1 MCMYLLNKL
10 IFITCLSLFTT
21 FAYADTSNDIINKLS
36 DKVSSLVENTL
47 GGDTEFSLEFP
58 ENDEVELELLKFKEL
73 DSSEN
78 QNSFSQFSLHTQEV
92 NDDTRFILNLG
103 YGQRYI
109 SSDKSMITGMN
120 AFIDYDTEGHA
131 RTSLGVEAKAPILEL
146 TGNYY
151 LGLTGAETIDG
162 TKEKVLDGYELNLS
176 SQLPFMPWT
185 RIHVQNYDFE
195 KDKASE
201 NTGGNLVSLEM
212 NLSPSIQF
220 EASRNFI
227 DTTGVDDENSFKIM
241 YYNPPRN
248 KTSLQ
253 DGFLSASAFEK
264 GDVETKMKD
273 KVKRRNAMTIEVQGA
288 VVLTCTG
295 GGCK

>member
-1 MCMYLLNKL
+1 MYLLNKF

-21 FAYADTSNDIINKLS
+21 LSYADTSDDIINKLS
-36 DKVSSLVENTL
+36 DKVSSFVENTL

-78 QNSFSQFSLHTQEV
+78 QNSFSQLSLHTQEV

-109 SSDKSMITGMN
+109 SSDKSMITGIN
-120 AFIDYDTEGHA
+120 AFVDYDTEGHA

-151 LGLTGAETIDG
+151 LGLSGVETIDG

-185 RIHVQNYDFE
+185 RINVQNYDFE

-264 GDVETKMKD
+264 GDVEAKMKD
-273 KVKRRNAMTIEVQGA
+273 KVRRRNAMTIEVQGA
-288 VVLTCTG
+288 VVLT
-295 GGCK
+295 KQ

>member
-1 MCMYLLNKL
+1 MYLLNKL

-36 DKVSSLVENTL
+36 DKVSSFVENTL

-78 QNSFSQFSLHTQEV
+78 QNSFSQLSLHTQEV

-109 SSDKSMITGMN
+109 SSDKSMITGIN
-120 AFIDYDTEGHA
+120 AFVDYDTEGHA

-151 LGLTGAETIDG
+151 LGLSGVETIDG

-176 SQLPFMPWT
+176 SQLPYMPWT
-185 RIHVQNYDFE
+185 RINIQNYDFE

-264 GDVETKMKD
+264 GDVEAKMKD
-273 KVKRRNAMTIEVQGA
+273 KVRRRNAMTIEVQGA
-288 VVLTCTG
+288 VVLT
-295 GGCK
+295 KQ

>member
-1 MCMYLLNKL
+1 MFLLKK
-10 IFITCLSLFTT
+10 ITIIICLSLFTT
-21 FAYADTSNDIINKLS
+21 FAYADAANDILNRLS
-36 DKVSSLVENTL
+36 EKISSIVENTL
-47 GGDTEFSLEFP
+47 GGDSEFSLEFP
-58 ENDEVELELLKFKEL
+58 EDDDVELEILKFKEL
-73 DSSEN
+73 DSSDGK
-78 QNSFSQFSLHTQEV
+78 NSFSQISLHTQEV

-151 LGLTGAETIDG
+151 LGLSGVEKIDG
-162 TKEKVLDGYELNLS
+162 TNEKVLDGYELNLS
-176 SQLPFMPWT
+176 SQLPYMPWT
-185 RIHVQNYDFE
+185 RINIQNYDFE

-201 NTGGNLVSLEM
+201 NTGGNLVSLEL
-212 NLSPSIQF
+212 NLSPSIQI

-227 DTTGVDDENSFKIM
+227 DTTGVEDEENFKIV

-248 KTSLQ
+248 KSSLQ
-253 DGFLSASAFEK
+253 DGFLSSTAFEK
-264 GDVETKMKD
+264 GDVEAKMKD
-273 KVKRRNAMTIEVQGA
+273 KVRRRNAMTIEVQGA
-288 VVLTCTG
+288 VILT
-295 GGCK
+295 KQ

>member
-1 MCMYLLNKL
+1 MYLLNKL

-36 DKVSSLVENTL
+36 DKVSSFVENTL

-78 QNSFSQFSLHTQEV
+78 QNSFSQLSLHTQEV

-109 SSDKSMITGMN
+109 SSDKSMITGIN
-120 AFIDYDTEGHA
+120 AFVDYDTEGHA

-151 LGLTGAETIDG
+151 LGLSGAETIDG

-185 RIHVQNYDFE
+185 RINIQNYDFE
-195 KDKASE
+195 KDKASD

-227 DTTGVDDENSFKIM
+227 DTNGVEDENSFKIM

-253 DGFLSASAFEK
+253 DGFLSESAFEK
-264 GDVETKMKD
+264 GDVEAKMKD
-273 KVKRRNAMTIEVQGA
+273 KVRRRNAMTIEVQGA
-288 VVLTCTG
+288 VVLT
-295 GGCK
+295 KQ

>member
-1 MCMYLLNKL
+1 MYLLKKL

-36 DKVSSLVENTL
+36 DKVSSFVENTL

-151 LGLTGAETIDG
+151 LGLSGVETIDG

-185 RIHVQNYDFE
+185 RINVQNYDFE

-264 GDVETKMKD
+264 GDIETKMKD

-288 VVLTCTG
+288 VVLT
-295 GGCK
+295 KQ

>member
-1 MCMYLLNKL
+1 MYMYLLNK
-10 IFITCLSLFTT
+10 IIIITCLSLFTT

-36 DKVSSLVENTL
+36 DKVSSFVEKTL

-151 LGLTGAETIDG
+151 LGLSGVETIDG

-185 RIHVQNYDFE
+185 RINIQNYDFE

-220 EASRNFI
+220 EASINFI

-264 GDVETKMKD
+264 GDVEAKMKD
-273 KVKRRNAMTIEVQGA
+273 KVRRRNAMTIEVQGA
-288 VVLTCTG
+288 VILT
-295 GGCK
+295 KQ

>member
-1 MCMYLLNKL
+1 MYLLNKL

-36 DKVSSLVENTL
+36 DKVSSFVENTL

-109 SSDKSMITGMN
+109 SSDKSMITGIN
-120 AFIDYDTEGHA
+120 AFVDYDTEGHA

-151 LGLTGAETIDG
+151 LGLSGAETIDG

-176 SQLPFMPWT
+176 SQLPYMPWT
-185 RIHVQNYDFE
+185 RINIQNYDFE

-227 DTTGVDDENSFKIM
+227 DTNGVDDENSFKIM

-264 GDVETKMKD
+264 GDVEIKMKD
-273 KVKRRNAMTIEVQGA
+273 KVRRRNAMTIEVQGS

-295 GGCK
+295 NNCK

>member
-1 MCMYLLNKL
+1 MYLLNKL

-36 DKVSSLVENTL
+36 DKVSSFVENTL

-151 LGLTGAETIDG
+151 LGLSGVETIDG

-185 RIHVQNYDFE
+185 RINIQNYDFK

-227 DTTGVDDENSFKIM
+227 DTNGVEDENSFKIM

-248 KTSLQ
+248 KASLQ
-253 DGFLSASAFEK
+253 DGFLSANAFEK

-288 VVLTCTG
+288 VILT
-295 GGCK
+295 KQ

>member
-1 MCMYLLNKL
+1 MYLLNKL

-36 DKVSSLVENTL
+36 DKVSSFVENTL

-151 LGLTGAETIDG
+151 LGLSGVEKIDG
-162 TKEKVLDGYELNLS
+162 TNEKVLDGYELNLS

-185 RIHVQNYDFE
+185 RINIQNYDFE
-195 KDKASE
+195 KDKASD

-227 DTTGVDDENSFKIM
+227 DTNGVEDENSFKIM

-264 GDVETKMKD
+264 GDVEAKMKD
-273 KVKRRNAMTIEVQGA
+273 KVRRRNAMTIEVQGA
-288 VVLTCTG
+288 VVLTCSG

>member
-1 MCMYLLNKL
+1 MYLLNKL
-10 IFITCLSLFTT
+10 IFTTCLSLFTT

-36 DKVSSLVENTL
+36 DKVSSFVENTL

-151 LGLTGAETIDG
+151 LGLSGVETIDG

-185 RIHVQNYDFE
+185 RINIQNYDFE

-264 GDVETKMKD
+264 GDVEAKMKD
-273 KVKRRNAMTIEVQGA
+273 KVRRRNAMTIEVQGA
-288 VVLTCTG
+288 VVLT
-295 GGCK
+295 KQ

>member
-1 MCMYLLNKL
+1 MYLLNKL

-36 DKVSSLVENTL
+36 DKVSSFVENTL

-78 QNSFSQFSLHTQEV
+78 QNSFSQLSLHTQEV

-109 SSDKSMITGMN
+109 SSDKSMITGIN
-120 AFIDYDTEGHA
+120 AFVDYDTEGNA

-151 LGLTGAETIDG
+151 LGLSGVETIDG

-185 RIHVQNYDFE
+185 RINVQNYDFE

-227 DTTGVDDENSFKIM
+227 DTNGVEDENSFKIM

-264 GDVETKMKD
+264 GDVEIKMKD
-273 KVKRRNAMTIEVQGA
+273 KVRRRNAMTIEVQGA
-288 VVLTCTG
+288 VVLTCSG

>member
-1 MCMYLLNKL
+1 MYLLNKF
-10 IFITCLSLFTT
+10 IFITCLYLFTT

-36 DKVSSLVENTL
+36 DKVSSFVENTL

-151 LGLTGAETIDG
+151 LGLSGVETIDG

-185 RIHVQNYDFE
+185 RINVQNYDFK

-227 DTTGVDDENSFKIM
+227 DTNGVEDENSFKIM

-264 GDVETKMKD
+264 GDVEAKMKD
-273 KVKRRNAMTIEVQGA
+273 KVRRRNAMTIEVQGA
-288 VVLTCTG
+288 VVLT
-295 GGCK
+295 KQ

>member
-1 MCMYLLNKL
+1 MYLLNKF
-10 IFITCLSLFTT
+10 IFITCLYLFTT

-36 DKVSSLVENTL
+36 DKVSSFVENTL

-151 LGLTGAETIDG
+151 LGLSGVETIDG

-185 RIHVQNYDFE
+185 RINVQNYDFK

-264 GDVETKMKD
+264 GDVEAKMKD
-273 KVKRRNAMTIEVQGA
+273 KVRRRNAMTIEVQGA
-288 VVLTCTG
+288 VVLT
-295 GGCK
+295 KQ

>member
-1 MCMYLLNKL
+1 MYLLNKF
-10 IFITCLSLFTT
+10 IFITCLYLFTT

-36 DKVSSLVENTL
+36 DKVSSFVENTL

-109 SSDKSMITGMN
+109 SSDKSMITGIN
-120 AFIDYDTEGHA
+120 AFVDYDTEGHA

-151 LGLTGAETIDG
+151 LGLSGVETIDG

-185 RIHVQNYDFE
+185 RVNVQNYDFK

-264 GDVETKMKD
+264 GDVEAKMRD
-273 KVKRRNAMTIEVQGA
+273 KVRRRNAMTIEVQGA
-288 VVLTCTG
+288 VVLTCSG

>member
-1 MCMYLLNKL
+1 MYLLNKL

-36 DKVSSLVENTL
+36 DKVSSFVENTL

-78 QNSFSQFSLHTQEV
+78 QNSFSQLSLHTQEV

-109 SSDKSMITGMN
+109 SSDKSMITGIN
-120 AFIDYDTEGHA
+120 AFVDYDTEGHA

-151 LGLTGAETIDG
+151 LGLSGVEKIDG
-162 TKEKVLDGYELNLS
+162 IKEKVLDGYELNLS

-185 RIHVQNYDFE
+185 RINVQNYDFE
-195 KDKASE
+195 KDKASD

-227 DTTGVDDENSFKIM
+227 DTNGVEDENSFKIM

-288 VVLTCTG
+288 VVLTCSG

>member
-1 MCMYLLNKL
+1 MYLLNKL

-36 DKVSSLVENTL
+36 DKVSSFVENTL

-58 ENDEVELELLKFKEL
+58 DNDEVELELLKFKEL

-151 LGLTGAETIDG
+151 LGLSGVETIDG

-176 SQLPFMPWT
+176 SQLPYMPWT
-185 RIHVQNYDFE
+185 RINIQNYDFE

-212 NLSPSIQF
+212 NLSPNIQF

-253 DGFLSASAFEK
+253 DGFISSNAFEK
-264 GDVETKMKD
+264 GNVETKMKD
-273 KVKRRNAMTIEVQGA
+273 KVRRRNAMTIEVQGA
-288 VVLTCTG
+288 VVIT
-295 GGCK
+295 KQ

>member
-1 MCMYLLNKL
+1 MYLLNKL

-36 DKVSSLVENTL
+36 DKVSSFVENTL

-58 ENDEVELELLKFKEL
+58 EDDDVELELLKFKEL
-73 DSSEN
+73 ESSEN

-109 SSDKSMITGMN
+109 SPDKSMITGMN

-151 LGLTGAETIDG
+151 LGLSGVETIDG

-185 RIHVQNYDFE
+185 RINVQNYDFK

-227 DTTGVDDENSFKIM
+227 DTNGVEDENSFKIM

-264 GDVETKMKD
+264 GDVEAKMKD
-273 KVKRRNAMTIEVQGA
+273 KVRRRNAMTIEVQGA
-288 VVLTCTG
+288 VVLTCSG

>member
-1 MCMYLLNKL
+1 MYLLNKL
-10 IFITCLSLFTT
+10 IFTTCLSLFTT

-36 DKVSSLVENTL
+36 DKVSSFVENTL

-78 QNSFSQFSLHTQEV
+78 QNSFSQLSLHTQEV

-109 SSDKSMITGMN
+109 SSDKSMITGIN
-120 AFIDYDTEGHA
+120 AFVDYDTEGHA

-146 TGNYY
+146 IGNYY
-151 LGLTGAETIDG
+151 LGLSGVEKIDG
-162 TKEKVLDGYELNLS
+162 TNEKVLDGYELNLS
-176 SQLPFMPWT
+176 SQLRFMPWT
-185 RIHVQNYDFE
+185 RINVQNYDFE

-220 EASRNFI
+220 EVSRNFI
-227 DTTGVDDENSFKIM
+227 DTNGVEDENSFKIM

-248 KTSLQ
+248 KASLQ
-253 DGFLSASAFEK
+253 DGFLSANAFEK
-264 GDVETKMKD
+264 GDVETKMKY

-288 VVLTCTG
+288 VILT
-295 GGCK
+295 KQ

>member
-1 MCMYLLNKL
+1 MYLLNKF
-10 IFITCLSLFTT
+10 IFITCLYLFTT

-36 DKVSSLVENTL
+36 DKVSSFVENTL

-151 LGLTGAETIDG
+151 LGLSGVETIDG

-185 RIHVQNYDFE
+185 RINVQNYDFE

-288 VVLTCTG
+288 VILT
-295 GGCK
+295 KQ

>member
-1 MCMYLLNKL
+1 MNFLKKIAVTVFL
-10 IFITCLSLFTT
+10 IQIATLGH
-21 FAYADTSNDIINKLS
+21 ADTANDIINRVS
-36 DKVSSLVENTL
+36 DKISSIVSETL

-58 ENDEVELELLKFKEL
+58 ENGEVNLELLKFKEL

-151 LGLTGAETIDG
+151 LGLSGVENIDG

-185 RIHVQNYDFE
+185 RINVQNYDFE

-201 NTGGNLVSLEM
+201 NTNGNLVSLEM

-227 DTTGVDDENSFKIM
+227 DTTGVKDENSFKIM

-253 DGFLSASAFEK
+253 DGFISANAFEK
-264 GDVETKMKD
+264 GDIETKMKD

-295 GGCK
+295 SGCN

>member
-1 MCMYLLNKL
+1 MYLINKF
-10 IFITCLSLFTT
+10 IFISCLSLFTT
-21 FAYADTSNDIINKLS
+21 LAYADTSDDIINKLS
-36 DKVSSLVENTL
+36 DKVSSFVENTL

-109 SSDKSMITGMN
+109 SSDKTMITGIN

-131 RTSLGVEAKAPILEL
+131 RTSLGFEAKAPILEF

-151 LGLTGAETIDG
+151 LGLSGVETING
-162 TKEKVLDGYELNLS
+162 VKEKVLDGYELNLS

-185 RIHVQNYDFE
+185 RINVQNYDFE

-227 DTTGVDDENSFKIM
+227 DTNGVEDENSFKIM

-264 GDVETKMKD
+264 GDGEAKMKD
-273 KVKRRNAMTIEVQGA
+273 KVRRRNAMTIEVQGA
-288 VVLTCTG
+288 VVLT
-295 GGCK
+295 KQ

>member
-1 MCMYLLNKL
+1 MYLLNKL
-10 IFITCLSLFTT
+10 IFTTCLSLFTT

-36 DKVSSLVENTL
+36 DKVSSFVENTL

-58 ENDEVELELLKFKEL
+58 EDDDVELEILKFKEL

-78 QNSFSQFSLHTQEV
+78 KNSFSQLSLHTQEV

-109 SSDKSMITGMN
+109 SSDKSMITGIN
-120 AFIDYDTEGHA
+120 AFVDYDTEGHA

-185 RIHVQNYDFE
+185 RVNVQNYDFK

-264 GDVETKMKD
+264 GDVEAKMKD
-273 KVKRRNAMTIEVQGA
+273 KVRRRNAMTIEVQGA
-288 VVLTCTG
+288 VVLTCSG

>member
-1 MCMYLLNKL
+1 MYLLNKL

-36 DKVSSLVENTL
+36 DKVSSFVENTL

-151 LGLTGAETIDG
+151 LGLSGVETIDG

-185 RIHVQNYDFE
+185 RINVQNYDFK

-227 DTTGVDDENSFKIM
+227 DTSGVEDENSFKIM

-264 GDVETKMKD
+264 GDVEAKMKD
-273 KVKRRNAMTIEVQGA
+273 KVRRRNAMTIEVQGA
-288 VVLTCTG
+288 VVLT
-295 GGCK
+295 KQ

>member
-1 MCMYLLNKL
+1 MYLLNKF
-10 IFITCLSLFTT
+10 IFITCLYLFTT

-36 DKVSSLVENTL
+36 DKVSSFVENTL

-78 QNSFSQFSLHTQEV
+78 QNSFSQLSLHTQEV

-109 SSDKSMITGMN
+109 SSDKSMITGIN
-120 AFIDYDTEGHA
+120 AFVDYDTEGHA

-151 LGLTGAETIDG
+151 LGLSGVEKIDG
-162 TKEKVLDGYELNLS
+162 TNEKVLDGYELNLS
-176 SQLPFMPWT
+176 SQLPYMPWT
-185 RIHVQNYDFE
+185 RINIQNYDFE

-264 GDVETKMKD
+264 GDVEAKMKD
-273 KVKRRNAMTIEVQGA
+273 KVRRRNAMTIEVQGA
-288 VVLTCTG
+288 VVLTCSG

>member
-1 MCMYLLNKL
+1 
-10 IFITCLSLFTT
+10 
-21 FAYADTSNDIINKLS
+21 
-36 DKVSSLVENTL
+36 
-47 GGDTEFSLEFP
+47 
-58 ENDEVELELLKFKEL
+58 
-73 DSSEN
+73 
-78 QNSFSQFSLHTQEV
+78 
-92 NDDTRFILNLG
+92 
-103 YGQRYI
+103 
-109 SSDKSMITGMN
+109 MITGIN
-120 AFIDYDTEGHA
+120 GFFDYDTEGHA

-151 LGLTGAETIDG
+151 LGLSGVETIDG

-185 RIHVQNYDFE
+185 RINIQNYDFE

-227 DTTGVDDENSFKIM
+227 DTTGVEDENSFKIM

-248 KTSLQ
+248 KSSLQ
-253 DGFLSASAFEK
+253 DGFISANAFEK
-264 GDVETKMKD
+264 GDIETKMKD
-273 KVKRRNAMTIEVQGA
+273 KVKRRNAMTIEVQGSVA
-288 VVLTCTG
+288 VSYTHLTLPTNREV
-295 GGCK
+295 

>member
-1 MCMYLLNKL
+1 MYLLNKF

-36 DKVSSLVENTL
+36 DKVSSFVENTL

-151 LGLTGAETIDG
+151 LGLSGVETIDG

-176 SQLPFMPWT
+176 SQLPYMPWT
-185 RIHVQNYDFE
+185 RINIQNYDFE

-227 DTTGVDDENSFKIM
+227 DTSGVEDENSFKIM

-264 GDVETKMKD
+264 GDVEAKMKD
-273 KVKRRNAMTIEVQGA
+273 KVRRRNAMTIEVQGA
-288 VVLTCTG
+288 VVLT
-295 GGCK
+295 KQ

>member
-1 MCMYLLNKL
+1 MYLLNKF
-10 IFITCLSLFTT
+10 IFITCLYLFTT

-36 DKVSSLVENTL
+36 DKVSSFVENTL

-151 LGLTGAETIDG
+151 LGLSGVETIDG

-176 SQLPFMPWT
+176 SQLPYMPWT
-185 RIHVQNYDFE
+185 RINIQNYDFE

-201 NTGGNLVSLEM
+201 NTGGNLVSLEL
-212 NLSPSIQF
+212 NLSPSIQI

-227 DTTGVDDENSFKIM
+227 DTTGVEDEENFKIV

-248 KTSLQ
+248 KSSLQ
-253 DGFLSASAFEK
+253 DGFLSSTAFEK
-264 GDVETKMKD
+264 GDVEAKMKD
-273 KVKRRNAMTIEVQGA
+273 KVRRRNAMTIEVQGA
-288 VVLTCTG
+288 VILT
-295 GGCK
+295 KQ

>member
-1 MCMYLLNKL
+1 MYMYLLNK
-10 IFITCLSLFTT
+10 IIIITCLSLFTT

-36 DKVSSLVENTL
+36 DKVSSFVENTL

-151 LGLTGAETIDG
+151 LGLSGVEKIDG
-162 TKEKVLDGYELNLS
+162 TNEKVLDGYELNLS

-185 RIHVQNYDFE
+185 RINVQNYDFE

-220 EASRNFI
+220 EASGNFI
-227 DTTGVDDENSFKIM
+227 DTNGVEDENSFKIM

-248 KTSLQ
+248 KASLQ

-264 GDVETKMKD
+264 GDVEAKMKD
-273 KVKRRNAMTIEVQGA
+273 KVRRRNAMTIEVQGA
-288 VVLTCTG
+288 VILT
-295 GGCK
+295 KQ

>member
-1 MCMYLLNKL
+1 MYLLNRL

-36 DKVSSLVENTL
+36 DKVSSFVENTL

-151 LGLTGAETIDG
+151 LGLSGVETIDG

-264 GDVETKMKD
+264 GDVEAKMKD
-273 KVKRRNAMTIEVQGA
+273 KVRRRNAMTIEVQGA

>member
-1 MCMYLLNKL
+1 MYLLNKL

-36 DKVSSLVENTL
+36 DKVSSFVENTL

-78 QNSFSQFSLHTQEV
+78 QNSFSQLSLHTQEV

-109 SSDKSMITGMN
+109 SSDKSMITGIN
-120 AFIDYDTEGHA
+120 AFVDYDTEGHA

-151 LGLTGAETIDG
+151 LGLSGVEKIDG
-162 TKEKVLDGYELNLS
+162 TNEKVLDGYELNLS

-185 RIHVQNYDFE
+185 RINIQNYDFE
-195 KDKASE
+195 KDKASD

-227 DTTGVDDENSFKIM
+227 DTNGVEDENSFKIM

-264 GDVETKMKD
+264 GDVEAKMKD
-273 KVKRRNAMTIEVQGA
+273 KVRRRNAMTIEVQGA
-288 VVLTCTG
+288 VVLTCSG